1 MKVLVNESS
10 LENIANAIR
19 SKNGDTA
26 KYKPSE
32 MSSAISNIT
41 TTISPNYTVKFDSV
55 NKKTISLDWLRTN
68 NMTSMNSM
76 FYNCSSLTSLDL
88 SNFDTSNVNN
98 MNAMFYGCNKLTS
111 LDLSNFNTSKVTV
124 VVDMFY
130 GCSKLAS
137 LDLSSFNTS
146 NVTSMHEMFRGCSSL
161 TSLDLSNFDTSNVT
175 IMYGMFI
182 GCSALKTLDIRNF
195 TFAQLK
201 DGKNFN
207 WGIFGE
213 TYGSDT
219 RIPADCKIIVKDD
232 AVRNWIRSAKYATGW
247 GSADYATYG
256 DYFTNIKT
264 VAEL

>member
-98 MNAMFYGCNKLTS
+98 M
-111 LDLSNFNTSKVTV
+111 
-124 VVDMFY
+124 
-130 GCSKLAS
+130 
-137 LDLSSFNTS
+137 
-146 NVTSMHEMFRGCSSL
+146 
-161 TSLDLSNFDTSNVT
+161 
-175 IMYGMFI
+175 YGMFI

>member
-10 LENIANAIR
+10 LEDIANAIR

-55 NKKTISLDWLRTN
+55 NNKTISLDWLRTN
-68 NMTSMNSM
+68 NMTSMN
-76 FYNCSSLTSLDL
+76 
-88 SNFDTSNVNN
+88 
-98 MNAMFYGCNKLTS
+98 
-111 LDLSNFNTSKVTV
+111 
-124 VVDMFY
+124 
-130 GCSKLAS
+130 
-137 LDLSSFNTS
+137 
-146 NVTSMHEMFRGCSSL
+146 EMFRGCSSL

-175 IMYGMFI
+175 DMRQMFYD
-182 GCSALKTLDIRNF
+182 CSSLTSLDLSSFNTSKVTNMMEMFYNCSSLDSLDLSNSDTSNVTDMNNMFASCTALKTLDIRNF

-201 DGKNFN
+201 DGKNSN

-232 AVRNWIRSAKYATGW
+232 AVRNWIRSAKYATGF

-256 DYFTNIKT
+256 DYLTNIKT

>member
-1 MKVLVNESS
+1 
-10 LENIANAIR
+10 
-19 SKNGDTA
+19 
-26 KYKPSE
+26 
-32 MSSAISNIT
+32 MSNMFQHCSNLT
-41 TTISPNYTVKFDSV
+41 T
-55 NKKTISLDWLRTN
+55 
-68 NMTSMNSM
+68 
-76 FYNCSSLTSLDL
+76 LDL
-88 SNFDTSNVNN
+88 SSFDTSNVTD
-98 MNAMFYGCNKLTS
+98 MSVMFSDCSNLT
-111 LDLSNFNTSKVTV
+111 T
-124 VVDMFY
+124 
-130 GCSKLAS
+130 
-137 LDLSSFNTS
+137 
-146 NVTSMHEMFRGCSSL
+146 
-161 TSLDLSNFDTSNVT
+161 LDLSNFDTSNVT

-232 AVRNWIRSAKYATGW
+232 AVRNWIKSAKYATGF

-256 DYFTNIKT
+256 DYLTNIKT